1 VLGSKPAGAI
11 PRRVALPTHFHP
23 RAQGINHVFRRGKS
37 VVGLDL
43 GSQVVKAVEI
53 TLEGP
58 EPVITGFARVEI
70 PPGGDK
76 AAAVAELF
84 KRGRFRSKHVV
95 TSVAG
100 QSVVVRYVQMP
111 KMSEQELKQA
121 IRIEADRY
129 VPFELD
135 DVVLDCQP
143 LKRSSQRGND
153 GEGARESNGDNM
165 TVLLVAC
172 RQPLVDEQ
180 LKLLQAQNLQ
190 PLAIDVDVFA
200 LANAWELC
208 GLPDEALDE
217 PKPEK
222 AADAKGGGDERAI
235 ALVDI
240 GASRTSINVLCN
252 GETCFSREIGIGG
265 HDMTQAVARKLGL
278 EVFEAEAIKRAGE
291 DKEADV
297 ARAIQPVLEDL
308 VNEISLSL
316 DYVENHEG
324 VRVEEVLLSGGG
336 VLAPGAVTYVEQ
348 ATGRTARTWNP
359 LEGLRVADDRV
370 DVEELEAWA
379 PSLVVAVG
387 LASRVRAA

>member
-1 VLGSKPAGAI
+1 M
-11 PRRVALPTHFHP
+11 
-23 RAQGINHVFRRGKS
+23 FRRGKS
-37 VVGLDL
+37 IVGLDL
-43 GSQVVKAVEI
+43 GSQVLKAVEI

-76 AAAVAELF
+76 AQALAELF
-84 KRGRFRSKHVV
+84 RRGKFRSKQVV

-100 QSVVVRYVQMP
+100 QAVVVRYVSMP
-111 KMSEQELKQA
+111 KMNENELKQA
-121 IRIEADRY
+121 IKIEADRY
-129 VPFELD
+129 VPFDIDEC
-135 DVVLDCQP
+135 VIDCQP
-143 LKRSSQRGND
+143 LKRKSGRGGEND
-153 GEGARESNGDNM
+153 GDKSDNM

-172 RQPLVDEQ
+172 RTAAIEEQ
-180 LKLLQAQNLQ
+180 VKLLQSQG
-190 PLAIDVDVFA
+190 LAPIAVDVDGFA

-208 GLPDEALDE
+208 GLPDDE
-217 PKPEK
+217 LAAEVAAGGEK
-222 AADAKGGGDERAI
+222 REEKAI

-240 GASRTSINVLCN
+240 GATRTSINVLAG

-265 HDMTQAVARKLGL
+265 HDMTQAVARKLGV
-278 EVFEAEAIKRAGE
+278 EVFEAEAIKRTGD
-291 DKEADV
+291 DKEAEV

-308 VNEISLSL
+308 TSEISLSL

-324 VRVEEVLLSGGG
+324 LRVDEVLLSGGG
-336 VLAPGAVTYVEQ
+336 VLAPGAVTYIEQ
-348 ATGRTARTWNP
+348 ATGRTTRTWNP
-359 LEGLRVADDRV
+359 LEGLRIADDRV